1 MQRKNFLIIAK
12 VKQQTAV
19 NKIKKTLRMAKNLT
33 VLTSTNNPR
42 LQFNVHLKQL
52 VSDPLSY
59 KAAFFLNK

>member
-12 VKQQTAV
+12 VKQQTPV

-59 KAAFFLNK
+59 KAAFF

>member
-59 KAAFFLNK
+59 KAAFF